1 MDSIDV
7 LTLLSMG
14 DFFVEV
20 KKLSMKAT
28 EGLYQTLSLS
38 AKAIEISTK
47 EDTLRPG
54 GEVKLS
60 SGQALE
66 NVDVAEACGGH
77 ANLKPRFTDAP
88 WKMPLLTQATTQT
101 SLAKCTKVPESCSAC
116 VDEMRE
122 TASTIKTEM
131 PAVLNATRKRLHQ
144 MASDFVGCNTLTT
157 EVSTCR
163 STFRAEVKSHI
174 SCRKQRHAENDVS
187 MACEMF

>member
-1 MDSIDV
+1 MDTIDV

-28 EGLYQTLSLS
+28 EGLYQTLYLS

-66 NVDVAEACGGH
+66 NVDVAEACERH

-88 WKMPLLTQATTQT
+88 WKMALFIQAFTQT
-101 SLAKCTKVPESCSAC
+101 RKIDVVLATMEKSVSEGNNREWSSEFWNGSFSR
-116 VDEMRE
+116 EMYGRP
-122 TASTIKTEM
+122 T
-131 PAVLNATRKRLHQ
+131 VV
-144 MASDFVGCNTLTT
+144 F
-157 EVSTCR
+157 CR
-163 STFRAEVKSHI
+163 SERGA
-174 SCRKQRHAENDVS
+174 
-187 MACEMF
+187 